1 MDIFVLDLLIL
12 CLKER
17 LKQTLPIFFYEIIVF
32 KEWWYNFKVFY
43 ECLKMIEFNSYETH
57 NIYPNLNDQL
67 KFTLNK
73 INEIKD

>member
-1 MDIFVLDLLIL
+1 
-12 CLKER
+12 
-17 LKQTLPIFFYEIIVF
+17 
-32 KEWWYNFKVFY
+32 
-43 ECLKMIEFNSYETH
+43 MIEFNSYETH